1 MTEGEEANFLHA
13 IQVYFPCISYGYFP
27 VDPSAV
33 LPSRLVKT
41 SRVGGFRS
49 TERERFFASSR
60 LLCLIRQPINSPMTS
75 GTSSPVALTPLL
87 LCREQKR
94 LPPHRSEGCS
104 IPHPRDGRTDL
115 VKRYWAVAQHLHA
128 SVVSYSTR

>member
-13 IQVYFPCISYGYFP
+13 IRVYFPCMSYGYFP

-49 TERERFFASSR
+49 TERERIFASSR

-75 GTSSPVALTPLL
+75 GTSSPGALTPSSCAENRKDYLHIALKVVRSHTHETEELTWSKGIGLL
-87 LCREQKR
+87 
-94 LPPHRSEGCS
+94 GN
-104 IPHPRDGRTDL
+104 I
-115 VKRYWAVAQHLHA
+115 
-128 SVVSYSTR
+128 